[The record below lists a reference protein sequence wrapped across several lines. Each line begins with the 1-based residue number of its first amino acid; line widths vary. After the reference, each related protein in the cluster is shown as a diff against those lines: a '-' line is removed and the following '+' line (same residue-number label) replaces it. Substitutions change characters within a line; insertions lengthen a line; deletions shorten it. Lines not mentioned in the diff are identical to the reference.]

1 MSIVYV
7 TVYWSTAASLAPR
20 HHPGIDRHEQN
31 PVCVESVWCV
41 SYGSTM
47 LRTWNQGQGS
57 DRSVRGGIDTGPL
70 VGDVQCSIWPMTPVE
85 PSAPPVSVTRVGR
98 VMALR
103 KRNQT
108 QQAEKNQNFKYHFHI
123 PLSHTTAEIYQKVVY
138 TTFFREMV
146 NTARGC
152 TQTPTSPRKKRSELI
167 RETSAPLWGQNVR
180 HS

>member
-20 HHPGIDRHEQN
+20 HHPGIDQHEQN

-57 DRSVRGGIDTGPL
+57 DWSVRGGIDTGPL

-98 VMALR
+98 ALWLYVKEIKLSKL
-103 KRNQT
+103 KRIKTSNT
-108 QQAEKNQNFKYHFHI
+108 TFIYHSPI
-123 PLSHTTAEIYQKVVY
+123 PLLKLIKKWYIPLFPGKWKTLGGF
-138 TTFFREMV
+138 TFR
-146 NTARGC
+146 
-152 TQTPTSPRKKRSELI
+152 SRKF
-167 RETSAPLWGQNVR
+167 
-180 HS
+180 